1 MGLSSLQINLQH
13 SRKAIYIL
21 SGTLTVEQ
29 TNITLIE
36 KPWAL
41 KTMHKM

>member
-29 TNITLIE
+29 TKIILIQ
-36 KPWAL
+36 KPWAF
-41 KTMHKM
+41 KAMAKM